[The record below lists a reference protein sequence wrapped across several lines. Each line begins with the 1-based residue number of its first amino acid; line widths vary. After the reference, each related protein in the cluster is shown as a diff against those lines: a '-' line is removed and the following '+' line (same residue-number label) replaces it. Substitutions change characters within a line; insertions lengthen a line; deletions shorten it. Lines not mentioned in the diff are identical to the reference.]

1 LNTALNFHTF
11 SIVARC
17 ETTGELGVAVASAVP
32 AVGSLCIYT
41 RPDVG
46 AVSTQSWVNP
56 YLAIDA
62 LDFIATGKSA
72 ETALRDA
79 LALDSDASLRQIG
92 IIDAAGRTATHTGE
106 NCTSWCGALCGT
118 HFLVQGNMLANK
130 NVLDA
135 MSRAFQSQPVFVDA
149 LLAALKAGEAAG
161 GDKRGKQSA
170 ALRIH
175 AKEHYP
181 LIDLRVDDHT
191 DPIDELERI
200 LNVAKVQYLP
210 FARSLPARFGQSAR
224 LSPEVREV
232 LMRSPQNRS

>member
-1 LNTALNFHTF
+1 MNTALNFNTF

-41 RPDVG
+41 RPNIG

-56 YLAIDA
+56 YLAIDV
-62 LDFIATGKSA
+62 LDFIAAGQCA
-72 ETALRDA
+72 QTALNQA
-79 LALDSDASLRQIG
+79 LALDSDQGLRQIG

-106 NCTSWCGALCGT
+106 NCTSWCGELAGNN
-118 HFLVQGNMLANK
+118 FSVQGNMLANK
-130 NVLDA
+130 EVLEA
-135 MSRAFQSQPVFVDA
+135 MSAAFQNHPIFMDA

-161 GDKRGKQSA
+161 GDNRGKQSA

-181 LIDLRVDDHT
+181 LLDLRVDDHT

-210 FARSLPARFGQSAR
+210 FSRSLPARFGQSAG
-224 LSPEVREV
+224 LSPDVRDV